1 MVLVNSF
8 DGNQIM
14 SDFQI
19 KVFLEPGGKEIKPTS
34 NKKESYYEVPEGKS
48 IKVIASAVGFYE
60 EQKVFETDN
69 VLDGDMLEMQLNPKP
84 SGGLAIRTI
93 DSETKDPVASE
104 LYIVFFSRKNKLSIL
119 FHWYGKFII

>member
-1 MVLVNSF
+1 MRRSFVFLVFIFFWFIHSVSAKAPGNIKIYMVLVNSF

-34 NKKESYYEVPEGKS
+34 NKKESYYEIPEGKS

-69 VLDGDMLEMQLNPKP
+69 VLDGDMLEM
-84 SGGLAIRTI
+84 
-93 DSETKDPVASE
+93 
-104 LYIVFFSRKNKLSIL
+104 
-119 FHWYGKFII
+119 